1 MSDIKAVL
9 NSDNTIKAVM
19 NTDKTLKS
27 VLNSSSTL
35 KSVINTSLTVN
46 QQVSGGDYIHFTVT
60 QDGSGQIFTD
70 TKLLQYSST
79 QSINLM
85 KNGVYIEPSYYT
97 KPTGE
102 SIQINIYLETGDE
115 IDILATGSA
124 VAVPTAPGTDKNVLY
139 NNQGVMSGSNNFTF
153 DGSNVTITGT
163 YFGNINGANVIGSV
177 SSANSVSGANVVGTV
192 GSASTAYSVN
202 GSNVVGAVGAAST
215 AYSVNGGNVS
225 GAVSLATT
233 SLTSGTVTTNSQ
245 PNITS
250 TGTLTSLTVNGL
262 SSVKEIKES
271 FVVDATAPTGT
282 VNLDV
287 LSSAI
292 LYKTANAT
300 ANFTLNIRG
309 NNTTTLN
316 SILGTGES
324 FSVTLIYNVG
334 TTVYSPTTVSIDGTT
349 QTVKYPGGITPA
361 PTASSTNLSSF
372 TILKTNTNTY
382 TVIGN
387 YGSFL

>member
-19 NTDKTLKS
+19 NSDKTLKS

-46 QQVSGGDYIHFTVT
+46 QVINGGDYIHFTVIQNGT
-60 QDGSGQIFTD
+60 GQIFTSSD
-70 TKLLQYSST
+70 LVQYSST

-97 KPTGE
+97 KPTGD
-102 SIQINIYLETGDE
+102 SIQINIYLEAGDE

-124 VAVPTAPGTDKNVLY
+124 TAVPVAPGTDKSILF
-139 NNQGVMSGSNNFTF
+139 NNQGVTSGSSEFTF

-177 SSANSVSGANVVGTV
+177 SSANSVSGSNVVGTV

-202 GSNVVGAVGAAST
+202 GSNVVGAVSAAST
-215 AYSVNGGNVS
+215 AYSVSGGNVS

-233 SLTSGTVTTNSQ
+233 ALTASTVTTNAQ

-262 SSVKEIKES
+262 SSIKEVKES
-271 FVVDATAPTGT
+271 FATDATAPTGT

-292 LYKTANAT
+292 LYKTTNAS

-309 NNTTTLN
+309 NSSTTLN
-316 SILGTGES
+316 SILNTGES
-324 FSVTLIYNVG
+324 FSVTL
-334 TTVYSPTTVSIDGTT
+334 VYSVGSGTYTPTTVQIDGTT
-349 QTVKYPGGITPA
+349 QSVKYPSGVAITA
-361 PTASSTNLSSF
+361 TASSVTIISF
-372 TILKTNTNTY
+372 TILKTNANTY

-387 YGSFL
+387 YGSYL

>member
-19 NTDKTLKS
+19 NSDKTLKS

-46 QQVSGGDYIHFTVT
+46 QVVSGGDYIHFTVT
-60 QDGSGQIFTD
+60 QDGSGQIFTSPD
-70 TKLLQYSST
+70 LLQYSST
-79 QSINLM
+79 SSINLM

-177 SSANSVSGANVVGTV
+177 SSANSVSGSNVVGTV

-202 GSNVVGAVGAAST
+202 GSNVVGAVSAAST
-215 AYSVNGGNVS
+215 AYSVSGGNVN

-233 SLTSGTVTTNSQ
+233 ALTAGTVTTTAQ

-262 SSVKEIKES
+262 SSIKEVKES
-271 FVVDATAPTGT
+271 FATDATAPTGT

-292 LYKTANAT
+292 LYKTTNAS

-309 NNTTTLN
+309 NSSTTLN
-316 SILGTGES
+316 SILNTGES
-324 FSVTLIYNVG
+324 FSVTLVYSVG
-334 TTVYSPTTVSIDGTT
+334 TISYAPTVIQIDGTT
-349 QTVKYPGGITPA
+349 QTVKYPAGAA
-361 PTASSTNLSSF
+361 PVPTVSSLNLISL